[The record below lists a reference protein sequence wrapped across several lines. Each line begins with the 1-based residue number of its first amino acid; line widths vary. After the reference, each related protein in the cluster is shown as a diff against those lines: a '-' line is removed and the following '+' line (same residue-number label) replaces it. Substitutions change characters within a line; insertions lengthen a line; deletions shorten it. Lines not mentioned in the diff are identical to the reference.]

1 MDYLKGEVEKN
12 KQRKQQRRMSARNGQ
27 TRKNVQKAT
36 LTDWDELAKKQNA
49 DLDYKHDLDEI
60 EKLRNQMKN
69 AKGR

>member
-1 MDYLKGEVEKN
+1 MFLSQSLSE
-12 KQRKQQRRMSARNGQ
+12 SRN
-27 TRKNVQKAT
+27 TRKNVPKAT

>member
-1 MDYLKGEVEKN
+1 
-12 KQRKQQRRMSARNGQ
+12 MSARNGQ

-36 LTDWDELAKKQNA
+36 LTDWDELAQKQNA
-49 DLDYKHDLDEI
+49 DLDYKQDLDEI

>member
-1 MDYLKGEVEKN
+1 
-12 KQRKQQRRMSARNGQ
+12 MSARNGQ

-36 LTDWDELAKKQNA
+36 LTDWDELAQKQNA

-69 AKGR
+69 VKGR